1 MFATPRDTTT
11 ATPSID
17 STAAPKRT
25 ADIIDLTLDDDDD
38 GDDKTPPASSS
49 RLPET
54 KPPRKRFR
62 IDYGPKCPVDPNGG
76 DPEMYTEYLN
86 KQVRP
91 FITQA
96 LLELPTEKFK
106 VAEIARTVIK
116 EVYRVAIED
125 EIIDI
130 NDGRLTQ
137 SAVNELVFI
146 ARFCI
151 KDYCDN
157 HEKFRKQPNPPTPT
171 SPPPPPPP
179 AYTPAPR
186 GRNFKFNPAIFS
198 GIPVPLHPDGYRG
211 SRLAAQ
217 GPSTA
222 PARPGPRPAKKQAKP
237 KPPPKPRREPQPVPE
252 QGLQLVPEQEP
263 DSEPQ
268 APAIEPPTVAVSS
281 TNYRTRAQA
290 RSFKS
295 WKAHDSQAKA
305 AATPGHKAKVAW
317 MTMARR
323 PYTTTEERQTILR
336 GTSKLVRN
344 VPAAAALG
352 SLPFH
357 VDFTPDEMDDV
368 RRIVRAMCDKK
379 VKRKRRNDTDRE
391 LGKMLRKRP
400 DLLTAIPPMIELK
413 GTLAQRD
420 RVAIRNFLDEL
431 ANRHKNPARHPKVL
445 TLEVDESDKQGEA
458 QRTSQ
463 ISALLLAREIDG
475 NRGFGRMRRHVNFTN
490 EFRKAHEDD
499 MEMRAEWVGCAG
511 DIMTIVWT
519 SDTNFICGATAH
531 SDSHNQQYNKAG
543 NLLLCSTT
551 LGQLQ
556 AYPDHRIPRPI
567 VEKGENSTEAM
578 RESQSP
584 WLYSSV
590 VSSDYDRTN
599 NRAYTSSFDKTVKV
613 WKFDDRGANMEAL
626 GTWAHAGNVNF
637 VAVSKHESGMVATAA
652 DVSTQAVRV
661 YRVNND
667 NVSQSPYHIFTGS
680 RAWDEGN
687 EETTATQKWAYF
699 PATMQWGLAE
709 GVQHL
714 LLVGYSPRS
723 LTGDDND
730 IPDEKLSTGEIC
742 LWNCLTGEK
751 IKVLTASTQN
761 VFEVVWHPT
770 LPSFIVATSPAG
782 LMVDDQTLT
791 QIRVFRPS
799 LIPEGDTA
807 FGEMQCL
814 DCPAKDINELT
825 IKPNSV
831 LCSYVT
837 AACTDGKVYVWDTS
851 RGDKPIHALR
861 HKKPIDELLGNR
873 DEVDVGVKF
882 TAWGTTADRFYTG
895 GSDGVVKVWNV
906 RNLPQPL
913 VRDLLEAPGAIAC
926 GAFSPCYSR
935 LAIGDASGRVMLLSL
950 NKEDEPP
957 AKFVLPPMPP
967 GMRPRRPVRRPI
979 PVIEHADPPAPHN
992 QNQEQNQEPKTGVER
1007 GRSMLSSGQ
1016 LIRHPDAT
1024 VGVIQGPAYS
1034 TLGLHCPKSHFEGDA
1049 SQPLLAKV
1057 EEIQQENQKMFRR
1070 RSLRLARLRPLTD
1083 VGSVALERRHAG
1095 NVARDLDLQGLD
1107 EITKL
1112 DLLMDQVNIDDPI
1125 YDEGWDYEYEEGDLE
1140 KSIWATLSEEAETL

>member
-1 MFATPRDTTT
+1 MFASPKGKSKTKT
-11 ATPSID
+11 ID
-17 STAAPKRT
+17 LTAAPKKKKT
-25 ADIIDLTLDDDDD
+25 DIIDLTLDDDRE
-38 GDDKTPPASSS
+38 TSS
-49 RLPET
+49 RPAGAE
-54 KPPRKRFR
+54 PPRKRQR
-62 IDYGPKCPVDPNGG
+62 TYYGPDFSVGPNGG
-76 DPEMYTEYLN
+76 DSEKFMQCLN
-86 KQVRP
+86 AQVRP
-91 FITQA
+91 YITEA
-96 LLELPTEKFK
+96 LLNVPHDTFK
-106 VAEIARTVIK
+106 IADIARRVLG
-116 EVYRVAIED
+116 EVYHSAIEGD
-125 EIIDI
+125 VIDI
-130 NDGRLTQ
+130 NQGFLSQ
-137 SAVNELVFI
+137 NAVKELAALARYRI
-146 ARFCI
+146 A
-151 KDYCDN
+151 DLCDN
-157 HEKFRKQPNPPTPT
+157 FPEYRKKPL
-171 SPPPPPPP
+171 S
-179 AYTPAPR
+179 
-186 GRNFKFNPAIFS
+186 FD

-211 SRLAAQ
+211 SRLASEQ
-217 GPSTA
+217 GPLTA
-222 PARPGPRPAKKQAKP
+222 PARPVPRPAPRPAKQPRP
-237 KPPPKPRREPQPVPE
+237 KPPSERRREPQPAPE
-252 QGLQLVPEQEP
+252 VEHRPQPEQEP
-263 DSEPQ
+263 DPEAQP
-268 APAIEPPTVAVSS
+268 PATEPPIVAVSS

-317 MTMARR
+317 MTMPRR
-323 PYTTTEERQTILR
+323 PYTTTEERETILR

-344 VPAAAALG
+344 LPAAAALG

-357 VDFTPDEMDDV
+357 VDFTPDELDDV

-379 VKRKRRNDTDRE
+379 VKHKRRDNTDRE

-400 DLLTAIPPMIELK
+400 DLLTTIPPMIELK

-420 RVAIRNFLDEL
+420 HIAIRNFLDEL
-431 ANRHKNPARHPKVL
+431 ANRHKRPARHPKVL

-463 ISALLLAREIDG
+463 ISALLLAREVDG

-511 DIMTIVWT
+511 DIMTIAWT

-551 LGQLQ
+551 LGQLR

-590 VSSDYDRTN
+590 VSSDYDRIN

-613 WKFDDRGANMEAL
+613 WKVDDRGANMEAL
-626 GTWAHAGNVNF
+626 GTWEHAGNVNF

-652 DVSTQAVRV
+652 DVPTQAVRV
-661 YRVNND
+661 YRVDND
-667 NVSQSPYHIFTGS
+667 NVSRSPYQVYTGS
-680 RAWDEGN
+680 RTWDEGN

-730 IPDEKLSTGEIC
+730 IPDEKLNTGEIC

-782 LMVDDQTLT
+782 LMVDDETLT
-791 QIRVFRPS
+791 QIRIFRPS
-799 LIPEGDTA
+799 LTPEGDTA

-861 HKKPIDELLGNR
+861 HKKPIDEFDPNLGKR
-873 DEVDVGVKF
+873 EDLDVGVKF

-895 GSDGVVKVWNV
+895 GSDGVLKVWNV
-906 RNLPQPL
+906 RNLRQPL

-957 AKFVLPPMPP
+957 AKFVLPPMPA

-979 PVIEHADPPAPHN
+979 PVIEHPDPPAPHHNN
-992 QNQEQNQEPKTGVER
+992 QDQEPRTGVER
-1007 GRSMLSSGQ
+1007 GRRMLSSGQ

-1070 RSLRLARLRPLTD
+1070 RSLRVTRLRPLTD
-1083 VGSVALERRHAG
+1083 VGSVALERRHAR
-1095 NVARDLDLQGLD
+1095 NVSRDLDLRELC
-1107 EITKL
+1107 EMTKL

-1125 YDEGWDYEYEEGDLE
+1125 YDEGWDYEYEEGDLD
-1140 KSIWATLSEEAETL
+1140 KSIWAAFSE

>member
-1 MFATPRDTTT
+1 MFASPKGKSSATT
-11 ATPSID
+11 ID
-17 STAAPKRT
+17 LTAAPKKKT
-25 ADIIDLTLDDDDD
+25 DIIDLTLDDDHE
-38 GDDKTPPASSS
+38 TSS
-49 RLPET
+49 RPAEAG
-54 KPPRKRFR
+54 PPRKRQR
-62 IDYGPKCPVDPNGG
+62 TYYGPDFPVGPTGG
-76 DPEMYTEYLN
+76 FSEKLMQCLN
-86 KQVRP
+86 AQVRP
-91 FITQA
+91 YITEA
-96 LLELPTEKFK
+96 LLNVPHDTFK
-106 VAEIARTVIK
+106 IADIARRVLG
-116 EVYRVAIED
+116 EVYRSAIED
-125 EIIDI
+125 DVIDI
-130 NDGRLTQ
+130 DQGFLSQN
-137 SAVNELVFI
+137 AVKELAALARYRI
-146 ARFCI
+146 A
-151 KDYCDN
+151 DLCDN
-157 HEKFRKQPNPPTPT
+157 YEEYKKKPLSF
-171 SPPPPPPP
+171 
-179 AYTPAPR
+179 
-186 GRNFKFNPAIFS
+186 G
-198 GIPVPLHPDGYRG
+198 GITVPLHSDGYHG
-211 SRLAAQ
+211 SRLASEQ

-222 PARPGPRPAKKQAKP
+222 PARPVPRPAPRPAKKQP
-237 KPPPKPRREPQPVPE
+237 RTKPPPQPRREPQPAPE
-252 QGLQLVPEQEP
+252 VEHQPEPEHEYQLEPEREPEPALQP
-263 DSEPQ
+263 
-268 APAIEPPTVAVSS
+268 PATEPPIVAVSS

-305 AATPGHKAKVAW
+305 AFTPGHKAKVAW
-317 MTMARR
+317 MTMPRR
-323 PYTTTEERQTILR
+323 PYTTTEERETILR

-344 VPAAAALG
+344 LPAAAALG

-379 VKRKRRNDTDRE
+379 VKHKRRDNTDRE

-400 DLLTAIPPMIELK
+400 DLLTTIPPMIELK

-420 RVAIRNFLDEL
+420 HVAIRNFLDEL
-431 ANRHKNPARHPKVL
+431 ANRHKRPARHPKVL

-463 ISALLLAREIDG
+463 ISALLLAREVNG
-475 NRGFGRMRRHVNFTN
+475 NRGFGRMRRHINFTN

-511 DIMTIVWT
+511 DIMTIAWT

-551 LGQLQ
+551 LGQLK

-590 VSSDYDRTN
+590 VSSDYDRIN

-613 WKFDDRGANMEAL
+613 WKVDDRGANMEAL
-626 GTWAHAGNVNF
+626 GTWTHAGNVNF

-661 YRVNND
+661 YRVDND
-667 NVSQSPYHIFTGS
+667 NVSQSPYQVYTGS

-709 GVQHL
+709 GVRHL

-730 IPDEKLSTGEIC
+730 IPDDKLNTGEIC

-782 LMVDDQTLT
+782 LMVDDETLT
-791 QIRVFRPS
+791 QIRIFRPS
-799 LIPEGDTA
+799 LTPEGDTA

-825 IKPNSV
+825 IKPNTV

-861 HKKPIDELLGNR
+861 HKKPIDEFDENLGKR
-873 DEVDVGVKF
+873 EDLDVGVKF

-906 RNLPQPL
+906 RNFRQPL

-957 AKFVLPPMPP
+957 AKFVLPPMPA

-979 PVIEHADPPAPHN
+979 PVIEHADPPAPHQNN
-992 QNQEQNQEPKTGVER
+992 QAQEPKTGVER
-1007 GRSMLSSGQ
+1007 GRRMLSSGQ

-1024 VGVIQGPAYS
+1024 VGVIQGPAYP

-1070 RSLRLARLRPLTD
+1070 KSLRVIRLRPLTD
-1083 VGSVALERRHAG
+1083 VGSVALERRHAH
-1095 NVARDLDLQGLD
+1095 NVSRDLDLQELC
-1107 EITKL
+1107 EMTKL

-1125 YDEGWDYEYEEGDLE
+1125 YDEGWDYEYEEVNLE
-1140 KSIWATLSEEAETL
+1140 ESIWATVPE